1 MAAVPSEFY
10 STTGNETAHT
20 AIKGDTNPYAPPLT
34 ESKSASVVPAGARVI
49 EYDLSAR
56 DLTAGIRDCATT
68 TAFAFGGIILF
79 AGILLGSRLI
89 PEWGQSVPTDQ
100 RPLLVGTC
108 VVVVLL
114 LSIATFVVTMMRIS
128 RSMREQLLAT
138 PLFAPGTKR
147 VACYGNMVW
156 LEAAGESYQFKYPG
170 SQQHGRHM
178 NRIVLSSQTAVLVV
192 PRFAVA
198 TDDYDYLVNS
208 IKEQGFPLK

>member
-1 MAAVPSEFY
+1 M
-10 STTGNETAHT
+10 
-20 AIKGDTNPYAPPLT
+20 
-34 ESKSASVVPAGARVI
+34 
-49 EYDLSAR
+49 
-56 DLTAGIRDCATT
+56 
-68 TAFAFGGIILF
+68 
-79 AGILLGSRLI
+79 
-89 PEWGQSVPTDQ
+89 
-100 RPLLVGTC
+100 
-108 VVVVLL
+108 VVVLL
-114 LSIATFVVTMMRIS
+114 LSIATYVVTMIRIS
-128 RSMREQLLAT
+128 RSKLEQLLAT

-156 LEAAGESYQFKYPG
+156 LEAAGESYQFKHPG